1 MVTSDGGSAPV
12 NRILEGLSR
21 ADVLLVAD
29 STESVS
35 LVAGDVVST
44 IDKKISHVY
53 FPRVGVVSLF
63 AATQEGF
70 KVGAGIVGADGML
83 GMALAAGRSSSTL
96 SATSQGHGSGDRMT
110 ADRFVS
116 ILAQSAGL
124 RGALLLYG
132 YELVGTDGAERG
144 LHRLSQ
150 CRATARSL
158 DARRHRR
165 LARRPAVLDPGGHR
179 DRPRRAAPG
188 RQPRG
193 ELAAAARPHPLP
205 AWRRQHPRSSGTRR
219 RRVQLL
225 CAGLETPGVSPASA
239 TRRRGRRSHGD
250 APAHGRR
257 ITSSTAHQRG
267 IASSLPS
274 RAPASACA
282 SLALATTAAVPKNS
296 WVTPR

>member
-35 LVAGDVVST
+35 LMAGDVVST

-132 YELVGTDGAERG
+132 YELSAQMAQNAACIAFHSAE
-144 LHRLSQ
+144 
-150 CRATARSL
+150 
-158 DARRHRR
+158 RR
-165 LARRPAVLDPGGHR
+165 LARWMLDVTVGSHEDRLFSTQEDTATALGVQRPAVS
-179 DRPRRAAPG
+179 RA
-188 RQPRG
+188 
-193 ELAAAARPHPLP
+193 
-205 AWRRQHPRSSGTRR
+205 
-219 RRVQLL
+219 
-225 CAGLETPGVSPASA
+225 
-239 TRRRGRRSHGD
+239 
-250 APAHGRR
+250 
-257 ITSSTAHQRG
+257 
-267 IASSLPS
+267 ASSLQQLGLIHYLRGDVS
-274 RAPASACA
+274 ILDRAGLAGVACNCSAPG
-282 SLALATTAAVPKNS
+282 PKRRAFAGQRDTKAR
-296 WVTPR
+296 TPKPR